1 MVNKNYYQSES
12 NRYNITLPEGWIFE
26 EDKNLASIFEPNN
39 GKGVLQ
45 ISSYETPIDYD
56 INVKKELAEFV
67 QSYFEGLNFIEII
80 AGIQDQSQYSFFELE
95 NENTHWAFW
104 ILYEAK
110 SLLFI
115 TYNCE
120 MLDKGKEV
128 IEIYDTLSSIQI
140 FHKA

>member
-1 MVNKNYYQSES
+1 MVNKNYYQSKS
-12 NRYNITLPEGWIFE
+12 NRYNITLPVGWVFE
-26 EDKNLASIFEPNN
+26 EDKNVASIFEPNN

-45 ISSYETPIDYD
+45 ISSYEIPIDYD

-67 QSYFEGLNFIEII
+67 QSYFEDLNIIEII

-95 NENTHWAFW
+95 NENTYWAFW
-104 ILYEAK
+104 ILYEPYN
-110 SLLFI
+110 LLFI

-120 MLDKGKEV
+120 TLDKDKEV
-128 IEIYDTLSSIQI
+128 IEIHDTLSSIQI